1 MLCFSASADNFT
13 VQMTSKMPCHKG
25 HAKPS
30 KSAVTGVNNMFQQ
43 AESGLARMRAYD
55 SGGYDIEGDRTP
67 CRTTRQ
73 RFFDCLSEAQAY
85 ETARGR
91 SLWAQENEGS

>member
-43 AESGLARMRAYD
+43 AESGLACMRAYD
-55 SGGYDIEGDRTP
+55 SGGHDIEGDRTQ

-73 RFFDCLSEAQAY
+73 GFFDCLSEVQRCG
-85 ETARGR
+85 TARGR
-91 SLWAQENEGS
+91 P